1 VIILKYGSLWGD
13 YCSCRGSGSYG
24 VSLWKSIRN
33 GWDRFLQFVRY
44 KVGNGSTIKFWSD
57 TWCGETSL
65 KVRFSELYRI
75 ARLKEALVRELLSY
89 TASGQHWDVGFYL
102 EVYDWELESINMFM
116 DLSYS
121 VPIRQEEAEAMC
133 WSPPSRKTFAVNS
146 FYKVLHSGSAQ
157 PFPWRT
163 IWKSFASSKVSIFQ
177 KVHIHA
183 HMYNIE
189 SQLKNTK

>member
-1 VIILKYGSLWGD
+1 MIILKYGSLWGD
-13 YCSCRGSGSYG
+13 SCSCRGSSSYG

-44 KVGNGSTIKFWSD
+44 KVGDGSTIKFWSD

-133 WSPPSRKTFAVNS
+133 WSPLLGRPLR
-146 FYKVLHSGSAQ
+146 
-157 PFPWRT
+157 
-163 IWKSFASSKVSIFQ
+163 
-177 KVHIHA
+177 
-183 HMYNIE
+183 
-189 SQLKNTK
+189 